1 MKDFTFEIS
10 TKILFGKD
18 TLENLGK
25 EILPYGKNVLL
36 VYGQG
41 SIKKTGLYDKIVNNL
56 EDNGIK
62 TFDLDGIVPNPRID
76 KVREGVVLAKEN
88 QIDFILAVGGGSVID
103 SAKLIALGAYSE
115 ADPWDIVIG
124 KEEPNKAI
132 PLGAVLTLSATGS
145 EMDTASVISNEETGQ
160 KLGWG
165 SELVRPKFAILNPEL
180 TYTVDA
186 YHTAAGTAD
195 IMSHTMEN
203 YFSLNDG
210 AFFQDRTAEGIL
222 KTCIKYGP
230 IAIKDPNNYEARAN
244 LMWAGSWAI
253 NGLLDTGKDTAWSVH
268 PMEHELSALRD
279 ITHGV
284 GLAILTP
291 YWLEYCLNDQTEEKI
306 ADFATNVFGI
316 KESSKKKTA
325 LKGIDALRKFFTSMG
340 ISERLR
346 EEGFT
351 EEDLPLMAKNCVNN
365 RTKAEITG
373 FVHLEENDILEIYKK
388 AFKKN

>member
-36 VYGQG
+36 FYGQG

-62 TFDLDGIVPNPRID
+62 TFDLEGIVPNPRID

-124 KEEPNKAI
+124 KEEPQKAI

-145 EMDTASVISNEETGQ
+145 EMDTASVITNEETGQ

-316 KESSKKKTA
+316 KESSKKETA

-388 AFKKN
+388 AF

>member
-10 TKILFGKD
+10 TRILFGKD
-18 TLENLGK
+18 TLENLGR
-25 EILPYGKNVLL
+25 EILSYGKNVLL
-36 VYGQG
+36 VYGQV
-41 SIKKTGLYDKIVNNL
+41 SIKKTGLYDKIINNL
-56 EDNGIK
+56 RDNGIK
-62 TFDLDGIVPNPRID
+62 TFNLEGIVPNPRID

-103 SAKLIALGAYSE
+103 SAKLISVGAYSE

-165 SELVRPKFAILNPEL
+165 SELVRPKFAILDPEL

-230 IAIKDPNNYEARAN
+230 IAIKNPNNYEARAN

-316 KESSKKKTA
+316 KESSKNETA
-325 LKGIDALRKFFTSMG
+325 LKGIEALRKFFTSLG
-340 ISERLR
+340 IPERLR

-365 RTKAEITG
+365 RAKAEIAG
-373 FVHLEENDILEIYKK
+373 FVHLEESDILEIYKK
-388 AFKKN
+388 AF

>member
-56 EDNGIK
+56 KNIGIK

-132 PLGAVLTLSATGS
+132 QLGAVLTLSATGS

-165 SELVRPKFAILNPEL
+165 SELVRPRFAILNPEL

-230 IAIKDPNNYEARAN
+230 IAIKDSNNYEARAN

-316 KESSKKKTA
+316 KESSKRETA

-365 RTKAEITG
+365 RSKAEITG

-388 AFKKN
+388 AF

>member
-62 TFDLDGIVPNPRID
+62 TFDLEGIVPNPRID

-306 ADFATNVFGI
+306 SDFATNVFGI
-316 KESSKKKTA
+316 KESSKKETA

-388 AFKKN
+388 AF

>member
-10 TKILFGKD
+10 TRILFGKD
-18 TLENLGK
+18 TLENLGR
-25 EILPYGKNVLL
+25 EILSYGKNVLL
-36 VYGQG
+36 VYGQV
-41 SIKKTGLYDKIVNNL
+41 SIKKTGLYDKIINNL
-56 EDNGIK
+56 RDNGIK
-62 TFDLDGIVPNPRID
+62 TFNLEGIVPNPRID

-103 SAKLIALGAYSE
+103 SAKLISVGAYSE

-165 SELVRPKFAILNPEL
+165 SELVRPKFAILDPEL

-230 IAIKDPNNYEARAN
+230 IAIKNPNNYEARAN

-291 YWLEYCLNDQTEEKI
+291 YWLEYCLNEETEEKI

-316 KESSKKKTA
+316 KESSKNETA
-325 LKGIDALRKFFTSMG
+325 LKGIEALRKFFTSLG
-340 ISERLR
+340 IPERLR

-365 RTKAEITG
+365 RAKAEIAG
-373 FVHLEENDILEIYKK
+373 FVHLEESDILEIYKK
-388 AFKKN
+388 AF

>member
-10 TKILFGKD
+10 TRILFGKD
-18 TLENLGK
+18 TLENLGR
-25 EILPYGKNVLL
+25 EILSYGKNLLL

-41 SIKKTGLYDKIVNNL
+41 SIKKTGLYDKITNNL
-56 EDNGIK
+56 KDHGIK
-62 TFDLDGIVPNPRID
+62 TFDLEGIVPNPRID
-76 KVREGVVLAKEN
+76 KVREGVKLAKEN

-103 SAKLIALGAYSE
+103 SAKLIAVGAYSE

-230 IAIKDPNNYEARAN
+230 IAIKDPSNYEARAN

-291 YWLEYCLNDQTEEKI
+291 YWLEYCLNDETEEKI

-316 KESSKKKTA
+316 KESSKKETA

-340 ISERLR
+340 IPERLR
-346 EEGFT
+346 DQGFK

-365 RTKAEITG
+365 RAKAEIAG

-388 AFKKN
+388 AF